1 MLNYRPNDEHDA
13 CALVAYVRKDGNPT
27 HGTVKRAINA
37 LEKMGHRS
45 GGVDGEGDG
54 CGVQTDIPRLLWAQ
68 GLRDEVGMDPKTAD
82 DPRFF
87 VGHFFIPRRL
97 AAQSEDVKERIRQ
110 ILTGAGCEVL
120 VEDTGDVRHDAL
132 GKIARSNEPEFW
144 QVAGLTAPF
153 DHGKDPLGGD
163 RLLFR
168 AQLIIEAQTP
178 VHVVS
183 LSTFTVVYKVHGNAD
198 ILDHYY
204 PQLSS
209 PDYVS
214 AISLGHSR
222 YSTNTLS
229 NFERVQPFALLG
241 HNGEINTIDKLRRE
255 AQMLGIPITHD
266 GSDSQDL
273 DRALHG
279 LIINHGL
286 SLIEAMEI
294 IFPPMA
300 DEVDKLPDDLGS
312 LYRFYRWVLGPLAQG
327 PAAIIARAG
336 DECVFGVDALGLR
349 PLWFV
354 ESATDYVFS
363 SEQGV
368 LPFQVI
374 LNDPKPLAPGEKI
387 AIAVH
392 RGQGSD
398 LLPYHKMQ
406 RAAYFRSRRLYDL
419 TKVDGI
425 LVFGEPGS
433 RSERDDVAAFLKAL
447 PAAPALPHEA
457 NRIAAFHWS
466 TQDVDY
472 IEALCKTGNEP
483 IASLGYDGPLAA
495 LAPDKQ
501 SLADYFKEAVAVV
514 TNPAMD
520 REREVEHFSTRV
532 ILGARPNLADRNRL
546 PAGAVELKVPI
557 LPVLAETAGVLPDAR
572 VEEVVKKLGTA
583 ALESLVAYFGPG
595 AVSVVPLTYPVAQK
609 CEDAVKAAA
618 QVAVDAAKGGANVI
632 VLDDSSAFD
641 EGKLTL
647 DPHLALIAVDRALR
661 EDFQGRR
668 SADEHGNCLRRDV
681 SLILRS
687 GGLRNL
693 HDIIFALGSGADA
706 VAPSLIL
713 SQAYA
718 HAPEDSTEEEKAT
731 RLYNVISA
739 LQKGLEKVISTMGT
753 HELRGYGRIFASIG
767 VASDLANLLEIRNF
781 CGSKRSGLSFERLDE
796 QAEHRYA
803 LARSQDTQ
811 KKREDMRFYPKVWKL
826 AGNAA
831 IGKATYAEFSE
842 KVQSLEKETPISLRH
857 LLDLRF
863 DKRVQVDK
871 SLVSTKV
878 GVHDYPLELSSMS
891 FGSQGETAFRSYA
904 EAARRLNIVCLNG
917 EGGEIGDMYGK
928 YRQNRGQQVASG
940 RFGVSIEMLNASD
953 YIEIKIGQGAKPG
966 EGGHLPGKK
975 VSVKVAAARH
985 ATPGVDLISPSN
997 NHDIYSI
1004 EDLAQIIEELHT
1016 ANPRAKVSVKVPVV
1030 PNIGTIALGIA
1041 KAGADIITL
1050 SGYDGGTGAA
1060 RRHAL
1065 KYVGMPVEIG
1075 VKEAHRAL
1083 VQAGVRDEV
1092 EIWCDGGMKTG
1103 LDVVKMIL
1111 LGANRC
1117 GFGTM
1122 TMVAV
1127 GCTVCHGCQLD
1138 TCHVGIATQIET
1150 NEQAVA
1156 HGLKRFIPRE
1166 TEPAVEALC
1175 RLFGAIGEEVRE
1187 ITAQLGFLSTQEMV
1201 GMSDLLVQSRGKDLV
1216 DCLELTAPV
1225 LPMFS
1230 FETVGAKGAERGA
1243 HSQTG
1248 SRLEHAVATKAELAE
1263 EYQAPFSGN
1272 GNGKVGKRIRRPLSY
1287 ATKMISS
1294 LVAEQ
1299 TQDGVEE
1306 ILFEDDR
1313 ADPTDRE
1320 LGTHLSGVL
1329 ARGEVK
1335 HNPLRAADLLFQNV
1349 IPGNGLGAFN
1359 SPYLNV
1365 RVQGGAQDG
1374 VAKGS
1379 LGGRVVI
1386 LKGLNDH
1393 GYRVDGSV
1401 GKGFGY
1407 GAIGG
1412 TFVIQG
1418 DADSRCGI
1426 RLSGANIILG
1436 GEIKEPI
1443 DDTLGCLGARAN
1455 IKGFAFEYMTSGR
1468 ALVLGDPGPWMCAGM
1483 TGGVVYVKLTPDMG
1497 LDRDA
1502 IKRRIGRGANVAV
1515 ADIHEKD
1522 KQSITEL
1529 LKIYSEELAYSDQHA
1544 EADRIEGM
1552 IRDMWEEKAA
1562 FIKVVPTNQ
1571 QVDQTIATE

>member
-1 MLNYRPNDEHDA
+1 MLNYREDEEHDS
-13 CALVAYVRKDGNPT
+13 CAIVAYVRKDGTPS

-54 CGVQTDIPRLLWAQ
+54 CGVQTDIPRILWGR
-68 GLRDEVGMDPKTAD
+68 GLKDSKGLSSELVE

-97 AAQSEDVKERIRQ
+97 ASESSSIKDRVKQ
-110 ILTGAGCEVL
+110 ILVDAGIEFL
-120 VEDTGDVRHDAL
+120 MEDSGDVRHDAL

-144 QVAGLTAPF
+144 QVSGLVPPF
-153 DHGKDPLGGD
+153 DHVTDSLGAE
-163 RLLFR
+163 RFLFSV
-168 AQLIIEAQTP
+168 QLTIENSTP
-178 VHVVS
+178 VHVCS
-183 LSTFTVVYKVHGNAD
+183 LSSFTVVYKVHGNAD

-209 PDYVS
+209 PDYVT

-229 NFERVQPFALLG
+229 NFDRVQPFALLG

-255 AQMLGIPITHD
+255 AQMLGIPITPD

-286 SLIEAMEI
+286 SLVEAMEI

-300 DEVDKLPDDLGS
+300 DEVDRMPDELRR

-327 PAAIIARAG
+327 PAAIIARIG
-336 DECVFGVDALGLR
+336 DESIFGVDALGLR
-349 PLWFV
+349 PLWFL
-354 ESATDYVFS
+354 ESGTEYVFS

-368 LPFQVI
+368 LPFSVI
-374 LNDPKPLAPGEKI
+374 AQNPKPMAPGEKI
-387 AIAVH
+387 AIGLT
-392 RGQGSD
+392 RGVGTQVYNYDEVQKLALSRTKKLYELD
-398 LLPYHKMQ
+398 RVEEVLPMGRDHVKASSQ
-406 RAAYFRSRRLYDL
+406 
-419 TKVDGI
+419 T
-425 LVFGEPGS
+425 
-433 RSERDDVAAFLKAL
+433 ERFQIPAPTQITHEINRFAAF
-447 PAAPALPHEA
+447 
-457 NRIAAFHWS
+457 NWS
-466 TQDVDY
+466 TSDSDY
-472 IEALCKTGNEP
+472 VEALCKTGNEP

-501 SLADYFKEAVAVV
+501 ALSDYFKEAVAVV

-520 REREVEHFSTRV
+520 REREVEHFSTSV
-532 ILGARPNLADRNRL
+532 TIGTRPHLESRESLPDRAL
-546 PAGAVELKVPI
+546 ELRVPI
-557 LPVLAETAGVLPDAR
+557 LPGVHDLAPYLSAA
-572 VEEVVKKLGTA
+572 EVDKVAHDVGSTSFEGL
-583 ALESLVAYFGPG
+583 LAYFGQDE
-595 AVSVVPLTYPVAQK
+595 VSVLSIVYPDELITEAALQQLQK
-609 CEDAVKAAA
+609 KAINLV
-618 QVAVDAAKGGANVI
+618 QNGSSII
-632 VLDDSSAFD
+632 VLDDGSAYAP
-641 EGKLTL
+641 GTLTL
-647 DPHLALIAVDRALR
+647 DPHLALISVDRALR
-661 EDFQGRR
+661 EEFEVHEGVK
-668 SADEHGNCLRRDV
+668 AALRRRA

-693 HDIIFALGSGADA
+693 HDIIFAIGSGADA
-706 VAPSLIL
+706 VSPYLML
-713 SQAYA
+713 GQAYRN
-718 HAPEDSTEEEKAT
+718 APADSSSADVAK
-731 RLYNVISA
+731 RLYNVSSA

-767 VASDLANLLEIRNF
+767 VGSGVAKTIEMRNF
-781 CGSKRSGLSFERLDE
+781 CGSMHSGLTFSKLDE
-796 QAEHRYA
+796 YAIKRQA
-803 LARSQDTQ
+803 LALSEEPIKR
-811 KKREDMRFYPKVWKL
+811 REDPRFYPKVWKF

-831 IGKATYAEFSE
+831 NGKGTYEE
-842 KVQSLEKETPISLRH
+842 YTDRLHNLERELPISLRH

-863 DKRVQVDK
+863 EKRTPVDK
-871 SLVSTKV
+871 NNVSTKV
-878 GVHDYPLELSSMS
+878 AGHDAPIELSSMS
-891 FGSQGETAFRSYA
+891 FGSQGETAFRAYA

-917 EGGEIGDMYGK
+917 EGGEIHDMYGK
-928 YRQNRGQQVASG
+928 FRNNRGQQVASG
-940 RFGVSIEMLNASD
+940 RFGVNIEMLNASD

-1016 ANPRAKVSVKVPVV
+1016 ANPKARVSVKVPVV

-1060 RRHAL
+1060 RTHAL
-1065 KYVGMPVEIG
+1065 KYVGLPVEIG

-1083 VQAGVRDEV
+1083 VQAGVRDEI
-1092 EIWCDGGMKTG
+1092 ELWCDGGMKSG
-1103 LDVVKMIL
+1103 LDVVKMML

-1150 NEQAVA
+1150 LLQAEE
-1156 HGLKRFIPRE
+1156 HGLKRFVPRE
-1166 TEPAVEALC
+1166 SDSAVEGLV
-1175 RLFGAIGEEVRE
+1175 RLFSAISEE
-1187 ITAQLGFLSTQEMV
+1187 IKDLTARLGFLNSQEMV
-1201 GMSDLLVQSRGKDLV
+1201 GHSDLLVQARGKDLV
-1216 DCLELTAPV
+1216 DCFELTAPV

-1230 FETVGAKGAERGA
+1230 YETAGLKEARRDI
-1243 HSQTG
+1243 G
-1248 SRLEHAVATKAELAE
+1248 SFVLAE
-1263 EYQAPFSGN
+1263 TELVG
-1272 GNGKVGKRIRRPLSY
+1272 GDVKVGKRIRRPLSY
-1287 ATKMISS
+1287 TTKMISS
-1294 LVAEQ
+1294 LVKDQ
-1299 TQDGVEE
+1299 TNDGYEK
-1306 ILFEDDR
+1306 ILYEDDR

-1320 LGTHLSGVL
+1320 LGTHLSGAL
-1329 ARGEVK
+1329 ARGEVGGDVGRSLK
-1335 HNPLRAADLLFQNV
+1335 TADLLFQNV

-1359 SPYLNV
+1359 SAHVNV
-1365 RVQGGAQDG
+1365 RVYGGAQDG
-1374 VAKGS
+1374 VAKGCM
-1379 LGGRVVI
+1379 GGRVVI
-1386 LKGLNDH
+1386 MKGLNDG
-1393 GYRVDGSV
+1393 GYRVNGSV

-1426 RLSGANIILG
+1426 RLSGANIIVG
-1436 GEIKEPI
+1436 GEITKPI

-1483 TGGVVYVKLTPDMG
+1483 TGGTVYVRLNPAMNF
-1497 LDRDA
+1497 DRPA
-1502 IKRRIGRGANVAV
+1502 INSRLGRGAKVAV
-1515 ADIHEKD
+1515 ADITDKD
-1522 KQSITEL
+1522 KQSISEL
-1529 LKIYSEELAYSDQHA
+1529 IGIFIEELSYSDQHA
-1544 EADRIEGM
+1544 EASRYERVVQDLWTGEV
-1552 IRDMWEEKAA
+1552 E
-1562 FIKVVPTNQ
+1562 FVKVVPVGM
-1571 QVDQTIATE
+1571 QVDQSVAAE

>member
-1 MLNYRPNDEHDA
+1 
-13 CALVAYVRKDGNPT
+13 VRKDGTPS
-27 HGTVKRAINA
+27 HGTVKRTINA

-54 CGVQTDIPRLLWAQ
+54 CGVQTDIPRILWAR
-68 GLRDEVGMDPKTAD
+68 GLKDEAGQEPKLAD

-87 VGHFFIPRRL
+87 VGHFFIPKRL
-97 AAQSEDVKERIRQ
+97 AAQSEEVKERVRQ
-110 ILTGAGCEVL
+110 ILTGSGCEIL
-120 VEDTGDVRHDAL
+120 NEDSGDVRHDAL

-144 QVAGLTAPF
+144 QVAGMVAPF
-153 DHGKDPLGGD
+153 DHRKDPLGGD

-168 AQLIIEAQTP
+168 AQLIVETETP

-183 LSTFTVVYKVHGNAD
+183 LSTFSVVYKVHGNAD

-300 DEVDKLPDDLGS
+300 DEVDKLPKDLGG

-327 PAAIIARAG
+327 PAAIIARCG

-354 ESATDYVFS
+354 ESGTEYVFS

-387 AIAVH
+387 AVSVH
-392 RGQGSD
+392 RGRGTD
-398 LLPYHKMQ
+398 LLPYHKLQ
-406 RAAYFRSRRLYDL
+406 RAAYERSTKLYDIS
-419 TKVDGI
+419 KIDAI
-425 LVFGEPGS
+425 LAIGEPKQ
-433 RSERDDVAAFLKAL
+433 RSESNDVCGFLKTL
-447 PAAPALPHEA
+447 PAAPTLPHEG
-457 NRIAAFHWS
+457 NRVAAYHWA

-546 PAGAVELKVPI
+546 PAGAVELKVPV
-557 LPVLAETAGVLPDAR
+557 LPVLSETRGILPDAA
-572 VEEVVKKLGTA
+572 VEEVVKKHGTA
-583 ALESLVAYFGPG
+583 TLESLVGYFGPR
-595 AVSVVPLTYPVAQK
+595 AVAVLPLTYTRGQK
-609 CEDAVKAAA
+609 TEDAVKA
-618 QVAVDAAKGGANVI
+618 VADQAVSAAKSGATI
-632 VLDDSSAFD
+632 LLLDDSAAFD
-641 EGKLTL
+641 EGLYTL

-661 EDFQGRR
+661 EDFQGNE
-668 SADEHGNCLRRDV
+668 AFGEQGNCLRRDV

-693 HDIIFALGSGADA
+693 HDIIFALGTGADA

-713 SQAYA
+713 AQAFA

-731 RLYNVISA
+731 RLYNVISGI
-739 LQKGLEKVISTMGT
+739 QKGLEKVISTMGT

-767 VASDLANLLEIRNF
+767 LASDLANLLEIRNF
-781 CGSKRSGLSFERLDE
+781 CGSKRAGLSFARLDE
-796 QAEHRYA
+796 QAEQRYE
-803 LARSQDTQ
+803 LAYAEAAS

-831 IGKATYAEFSE
+831 IGKATYEEFTE
-842 KVQSLEKETPISLRH
+842 KVQTLEQETPISLRH
-857 LLDLRF
+857 LLDLRY
-863 DKRVQVDK
+863 DKRTPVDK

-878 GVHDYPLELSSMS
+878 GTHDYPLELSSMS

-928 YRQNRGQQVASG
+928 YRNNRGQQVASG

-1016 ANPRAKVSVKVPVV
+1016 ANPNAKVSVKVPVV

-1065 KYVGMPVEIG
+1065 KFVGMPVEIG

-1127 GCTVCHGCQLD
+1127 GCTVCHACQLD

-1150 NEQAVA
+1150 TEQAIA
-1156 HGLKRFIPRE
+1156 HGLKRFVPRDP
-1166 TEPAVEALC
+1166 EPAVEALC
-1175 RLFGAIGEEVRE
+1175 RLFGAIGEEVKE
-1187 ITAQLGFLSTQEMV
+1187 ITAKLGFLNTQEMI
-1201 GMSDLLVQSRGKDLV
+1201 GMSDLLIQARGQDLV

-1230 FETVGAKGAERGA
+1230 YETVGAKAE
-1243 HSQTG
+1243 
-1248 SRLEHAVATKAELAE
+1248 KAEE
-1263 EYQAPFSGN
+1263 MQAPFSGN
-1272 GNGKVGKRIRRPLSY
+1272 GNGRVGKRIRRPLSY

-1299 TQDGVEE
+1299 TEDGVEE
-1306 ILFEDDR
+1306 ILYEDDR

-1320 LGTHLSGVL
+1320 LGTHLSGAL

-1335 HNPLRAADLLFQNV
+1335 HNPLKATDLLFQNV

-1386 LKGLNDH
+1386 LKGLNDQ

-1412 TFVIQG
+1412 TFIIQG

-1426 RLSGANIILG
+1426 RLSGANIIVG
-1436 GEIKEPI
+1436 GDIKDPI

-1483 TGGVVYVKLTPDMG
+1483 TGGIVFVKLTPDKG
-1497 LDRDA
+1497 LDRAA
-1502 IKRRIGRGANVAV
+1502 IQRRIGRGANVAV

-1522 KQSITEL
+1522 KQNITEL
-1529 LKIYSEELAYSDQHA
+1529 LTIYVEELNNSDQHS
-1544 EADRIEGM
+1544 EADRIEQLVK
-1552 IRDMWEEKAA
+1552 DLWEDKQT
-1562 FIKVVPTNQ
+1562 FVKVVPTNQ
-1571 QVDQTIATE
+1571 QVDQTVATE